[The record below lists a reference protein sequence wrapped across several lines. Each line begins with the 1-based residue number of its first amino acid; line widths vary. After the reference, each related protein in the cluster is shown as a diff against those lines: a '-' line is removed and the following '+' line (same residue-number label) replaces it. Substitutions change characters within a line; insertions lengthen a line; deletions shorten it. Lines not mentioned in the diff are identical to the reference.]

1 MTTTSAIRPIG
12 ILRIWN
18 EFRLIRC
25 CGSAVQGHRR
35 IPLKRHLRL
44 FLLYFAQ
51 YAKVRLAYKADF
63 IIAFFSSMAAT
74 VLGFGFVLVL
84 FSKIPKLQDWSF
96 YEILFLYGF
105 SLIPLGIFN
114 VVSWNLYEFGDIY
127 IIQGRFDRILL
138 RPVDT
143 LFQVIFE
150 KFRLE
155 SLQEVATGI
164 LVIAICARR
173 LNLSWSI
180 TEFLWFALMVACG
193 AVVYLSVFLILTSVS
208 FWFED
213 RVGIVP
219 PVFNM
224 LNFARYPLTIYNVFV
239 QFLLSWI
246 VPFAFASFYPTTHF
260 LGRKAFTSYFHLVPA
275 VAATFLLIA
284 IIVWNKGVRNYSST
298 GS

>member
-1 MTTTSAIRPIG
+1 MKQH
-12 ILRIWN
+12 
-18 EFRLIRC
+18 
-25 CGSAVQGHRR
+25 V
-35 IPLKRHLRL
+35 RL

-63 IIAFFSSMAAT
+63 FIAVFSSMTAT

-96 YEILFLYGF
+96 YEVLFLYGF
-105 SLIPLGIFN
+105 SLIPLGFFN
-114 VVSWNLYEFGDIY
+114 VISWNLYEFGDLY
-127 IIQGRFDRILL
+127 IIQGRFDRVLL

-143 LFQVIFE
+143 LFQILFE

-155 SLQEVATGI
+155 SLQEVLTGA
-164 LVIAICARR
+164 VVVTICVRR
-173 LNLSWSI
+173 LGLPWQMADY
-180 TEFLWFALMVACG
+180 FWFVLMVASG
-193 AVVYLSVFLILTSVS
+193 AVLYVSVFLLLTSVS

-224 LNFARYPLTIYNVFV
+224 LTFGRYPLTIYNVFI

-246 VPFAFASFYPTTHF
+246 IPFAFASFYPTTHF
-260 LGRKAFTSYFHLVPA
+260 LRREAFAPLFRLVPLMA
-275 VAATFLLIA
+275 LTFMLLA
-284 IIVWNKGVRNYSST
+284 RVVWDRGVRNYAST